1 MEISMN
7 LEWMEMRI
15 AEEHDR
21 REREENIRRRLPTAL
36 EELNE
41 SLTECVQTYTAAF
54 GQKSASIQFA
64 GGRVRIEAREEVDG
78 RWATRA
84 EITISNDLKLPGFRI
99 DRAGEPY
106 VVEVGVLAG
115 DNVFYRD
122 GDDYITIEEVTRRIL
137 DRALFPK
144 LVQ

>member
-1 MEISMN
+1 MN

-21 REREENIRRRLPTAL
+21 RKREEDIRRRLPTAL
-36 EELNE
+36 EDLNE
-41 SLTECVQTYTAAF
+41 SLTECVRTYTAAF
-54 GQKSASIQFA
+54 GQQSASIQFA
-64 GGRVRIEAREEVDG
+64 AGRVRIEAREEVDG
-78 RWATRA
+78 RWVKRA
-84 EITISNDLKLPGFRI
+84 EIAISNDFKLPGFRI

-144 LVQ
+144 LFE

>member
-15 AEEHDR
+15 GEERDR

-36 EELNE
+36 EELHE
-41 SLTECVQTYTAAF
+41 CLAACVQTYTAAF
-54 GQKSASIQFA
+54 GPKSAIIQFA
-64 GGRVRIEAREEVDG
+64 GGRVRVEAREEVDG
-78 RWATRA
+78 RWVGRA
-84 EITISNDLKLPGFRI
+84 EVTVSNDLKLPGFRV

-106 VVEVGVLAG
+106 LVELGVLTG

-144 LVQ
+144 LVE